1 MHDISQKFIA
11 AQAATLFSNYVGLN
25 KKNDAMRRKR
35 KKILLIILTVIFVPI
50 LGFKIYFEVDN
61 VFYEKKIEQMNN
73 NVLNIQIESSIEHK
87 TLKIDDCEIHY
98 FVSGKENSDL
108 IILLHPAFSD
118 HRVFDQQIDFFSK
131 NHRVITIDLIGHGL
145 SKANN
150 SKDKIDVSIKHI
162 NEIMKI
168 EGFEK
173 AHLVGVSM
181 GSLIAQYFALNY
193 PEKTKSLT
201 ALGGYDINQENK
213 EVAKAQRSVNLK
225 LVIRAVFSMK
235 SFRKKTSQQICK
247 SEEGQALFY
256 ETTSHYE
263 RKSFMVMQ
271 GLQNVIKDR
280 KSINPQYP
288 TLILIGEFDI
298 DLSIKMAKEWH
309 SEIENSKYYL
319 IEGAG
324 HCANLDK
331 PLEFNQIVNEFIEVS
346 DK

>member
-1 MHDISQKFIA
+1 MK
-11 AQAATLFSNYVGLN
+11 
-25 KKNDAMRRKR
+25 RKR
-35 KKILLIILTVIFVPI
+35 KNIVLIILTVILIPI
-50 LGFKIYFEVDN
+50 LGLKIYFEVDN
-61 VFYEKKIEQMNN
+61 VFYEKRIEQMKKNN
-73 NVLNIQIESSIEHK
+73 ELNIQIESSIEHK
-87 TLKIDDCEIHY
+87 TLKMDDYNIHY
-98 FVSGKENSDL
+98 FMSGKEDSEL
-108 IILLHPAFSD
+108 IIMLHPAFSD

-145 SKANN
+145 SKANK
-150 SKDKIDVSIKHI
+150 SKDKIDASAKHI

-181 GSLIAQYFALNY
+181 GSLIAQYLALNY

-201 ALGGYDINQENK
+201 ALGGYDINKDNK

-247 SEEGQALFY
+247 SEKGQALFY

-263 RKSFMVMQ
+263 RKSFMLMQ

-280 KSINPQYP
+280 ENIKQQYP
-288 TLILIGEFDI
+288 TLILTGEFDI
-298 DLSIKMAKEWH
+298 ELSKIMAKEWH
-309 SEIENSKYYL
+309 FEIDNSKYL
-319 IEGAG
+319 IIEDAG
-324 HCANLDK
+324 HCANIDK
-331 PLEFNQIVNEFIEVS
+331 PLEFNKIVKEFIEGVINN
-346 DK
+346 

>member
-1 MHDISQKFIA
+1 MK
-11 AQAATLFSNYVGLN
+11 
-25 KKNDAMRRKR
+25 RKR
-35 KKILLIILTVIFVPI
+35 KKTLFIILTVIIIPI
-50 LGFKIYFEVDN
+50 LGLKIYFEVDN
-61 VFYEKKIEQMNN
+61 VFYEKRIEQMKENKE
-73 NVLNIQIESSIEHK
+73 LNIKIESSIQHK
-87 TLKIDDCEIHY
+87 TLKMDDYEIHY
-98 FVSGKENSDL
+98 FMSGKENSDL

-118 HRVFDQQIDFFSK
+118 HRVFDQQIDSFSK
-131 NHRVITIDLIGHGL
+131 NYRVITIDLIGHGL
-145 SKANN
+145 SKANK
-150 SKDKIDVSIKHI
+150 SKDKIDASAKHI

-201 ALGGYDINQENK
+201 ALGGYGINKENK

-247 SEEGQALFY
+247 SEKGQALFC

-271 GLQNVIKDR
+271 GLQNVIKNR
-280 KSINPQYP
+280 KNIKPKYP
-288 TLILIGEFDI
+288 VLILTGEFDI
-298 DLSIKMAKEWH
+298 ELAKKMAKEWH
-309 SEIENSKYYL
+309 TEIENSKYFM
-319 IEGAG
+319 IEDAG
-324 HCANLDK
+324 HCANIDK
-331 PLEFNQIVNEFIEVS
+331 PLEFNKIVKEFIEGS
-346 DK
+346 AK